1 MYFLPYFRPTH
12 RFSQMAT
19 FKFDIMCFRK
29 RDEKRYAEGEKRKM
43 ESVQGRY
50 HDVIE
55 QTRRQ
60 WIFVD
65 WLLFKKI

>member
-1 MYFLPYFRPTH
+1 
-12 RFSQMAT
+12 MAT

-50 HDVIE
+50 HDIIE